1 MLIVLHICSS
11 SEDLCGERENMCA
24 CSCHPRTEG
33 VLPCVPSCPPPPHT
47 QTCFIAWSLAC
58 KMPPAYDALR
68 LYKVHRAHIQVLG
81 VRPKHVEIMAG
92 HLRTSLLEIGVNTD
106 IVEPAVAM
114 MLKQKWI
121 FEPSSG
127 LEERLQLQ
135 ARER

>member
-1 MLIVLHICSS
+1 
-11 SEDLCGERENMCA
+11 
-24 CSCHPRTEG
+24 
-33 VLPCVPSCPPPPHT
+33 
-47 QTCFIAWSLAC
+47 
-58 KMPPAYDALR
+58 MPPAYDALR